1 MKRKFLVA
9 KLLYNSL
16 CLLVAKLPYN
26 SLCLSIRQ
34 PVRALESQSVT
45 LLGNDKPRLV
55 FINTAE
61 IFNEVSNDLCEFVH
75 ASQDKSIVIAFRA
88 LSLFFFSF

>member
-16 CLLVAKLPYN
+16 CLLVAKIPYN

-45 LLGNDKPRLV
+45 LLGNDKPRLL
-55 FINTAE
+55 FISTAE
-61 IFNEVSNDLCEFVH
+61 IINEVSQDLCEFVH
-75 ASQDKSIVIAFRA
+75 ASQDKRLLLA
-88 LSLFFFSF
+88 LSISFFFTDN